1 MDRRLA
7 EHGWGTI
14 IFLATL
20 AGVDQELHEA
30 ARVDGATIWQRV
42 WHIDIPGILPTVII
56 LLILQ
61 SGQMLNVGFEKIFL
75 MQNPLNIRAS
85 EVWRLRVRH
94 RTRLRDAQFLI
105 RRRHQP
111 VPQRDRIPFCSRRE
125 PDLAASVGNQPVVAQ
140 RPGDPAAADTV
151 AAAVLARS
159 NRIRNSR
166 EDSLFFAIN
175 YTLLT
180 FAFIVV
186 AYPLIYILSSSFSDA
201 REVLAGRVWLLP
213 IKPNLDGY
221 QAVFE
226 YEDVWL
232 GYGNTIFY
240 TVFGTIYN
248 VAMTLVVAYPL
259 ARRDFVGRNPIMF
272 LFTFTMFFHGG
283 LIPTYLLIKSLGMID
298 TRAVMIIPWAI
309 GVWNVIITRTY
320 LMSTIPGELYEAAR
334 VDGASNTRMF
344 WHIVLPLS
352 GPIIAVITL
361 FYAVNHWNTYFNALI
376 YLRDRNLRPLQLVL
390 REILIEN
397 SPRILD
403 EMMADMTADQL
414 EQMTRREFLV
424 ALLQYS
430 LIVVATV
437 PVMAMYPFVQK
448 HFIKG
453 VMIGGI
459 KG

>member
-1 MDRRLA
+1 M
-7 EHGWGTI
+7 
-14 IFLATL
+14 
-20 AGVDQELHEA
+20 
-30 ARVDGATIWQRV
+30 
-42 WHIDIPGILPTVII
+42 
-56 LLILQ
+56 
-61 SGQMLNVGFEKIFL
+61 
-75 MQNPLNIRAS
+75 
-85 EVWRLRVRH
+85 
-94 RTRLRDAQFLI
+94 
-105 RRRHQP
+105 
-111 VPQRDRIPFCSRRE
+111 
-125 PDLAASVGNQPVVAQ
+125 VAQ

-448 HFIKG
+448 HFVKG

>member
-1 MDRRLA
+1 M
-7 EHGWGTI
+7 
-14 IFLATL
+14 
-20 AGVDQELHEA
+20 
-30 ARVDGATIWQRV
+30 
-42 WHIDIPGILPTVII
+42 
-56 LLILQ
+56 
-61 SGQMLNVGFEKIFL
+61 
-75 MQNPLNIRAS
+75 
-85 EVWRLRVRH
+85 
-94 RTRLRDAQFLI
+94 
-105 RRRHQP
+105 
-111 VPQRDRIPFCSRRE
+111 
-125 PDLAASVGNQPVVAQ
+125 VAQ
-140 RPGDPAAADTV
+140 RPAAAADTV

-448 HFIKG
+448 HFVKG